1 MTGYASDWSMSNNAV
16 DAYSRGLRPMSKWK
30 KQAILAELP
39 TGEVERLALHLLPL
53 ALLREEFL
61 EYEEWHHTSKQYNE
75 TCFYRPEIPEWAED
89 AAAVAD
95 FADEW
100 RRRRTDAENAAR
112 SSAKPVKARV
122 AYTVWDE
129 RKRPRQVEEYAL
141 VIGTWAHTE
150 SGRRKRTGGSHFRV
164 IERYKRA
171 PRGTAAVFAGIASNM
186 GPKSKKRPQR

>member
-1 MTGYASDWSMSNNAV
+1 MSNNAV
-16 DAYSRGLRPMSKWK
+16 DAYSRGLRPMSKWT

-39 TGEVERLALHLLPL
+39 TGEFERLALHLLPL

-61 EYEEWHHTSKQYNE
+61 EYEEWHHTSKSYNE
-75 TCFYRPEIPEWAED
+75 TCFYRPMIPEWAED
-89 AAAVAD
+89 AAAVAA

-100 RRRRTDAENAAR
+100 RRRRTDAEDAGR
-112 SSAKPVKARV
+112 SSAEPVKARV

-141 VIGTWAHTE
+141 VIGAWAHTE

-164 IERYKRA
+164 VERYSRA
-171 PRGTAAVFAGIASNM
+171 PRGTASVFAGIAFSM
-186 GPKSKKRPQR
+186 GPKPKERPQR